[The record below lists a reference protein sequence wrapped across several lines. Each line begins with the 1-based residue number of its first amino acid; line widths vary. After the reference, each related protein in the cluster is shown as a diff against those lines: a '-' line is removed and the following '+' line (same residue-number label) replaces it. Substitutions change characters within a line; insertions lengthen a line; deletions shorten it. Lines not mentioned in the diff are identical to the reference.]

1 MTLHND
7 TKSELYIYL
16 RDIDMDKYEYSDK
29 RICKHN
35 IQRETCRECLFE
47 TLCSLEEKKEK
58 KSEQNPNLYRN
69 QK

>member
-1 MTLHND
+1 
-7 TKSELYIYL
+7 
-16 RDIDMDKYEYSDK
+16 MDKYEYSDK